1 MPCGATPEA
10 RPVVNILATTN
21 PAAGL
26 ARPSKG
32 EAEQPEGDPTE
43 NDLHAALDAEER
55 DDPEQ

>member
-1 MPCGATPEA
+1 
-10 RPVVNILATTN
+10 VNILATTN